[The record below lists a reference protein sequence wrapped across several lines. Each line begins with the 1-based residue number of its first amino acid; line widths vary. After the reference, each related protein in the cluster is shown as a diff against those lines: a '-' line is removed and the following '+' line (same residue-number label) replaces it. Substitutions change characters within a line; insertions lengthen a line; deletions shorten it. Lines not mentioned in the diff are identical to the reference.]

1 MPLPLPSTPPPLRS
15 TPPPLP
21 STPPPLPIF
30 AAARPPALATAVSEP
45 APVPSALAPTLPEPA
60 EVAPAL
66 VVEPARF
73 ASPALEPTPPPSE
86 AALEADESESKAT
99 PAQSEASPVEA
110 SPVEASP
117 VEASPVE
124 ASPVEASPVEAS
136 PVEASPVEA
145 APVEAAPVHSEP
157 EAAFASEGDEAP
169 PDEAALLSA
178 EAAAQET
185 VSDQAALAPAEGD
198 QSEAALAAA
207 EPAPS
212 EADVTA
218 AEIASA
224 PEHAATEPEAHFNSA
239 GSEMPV
245 VLRTPVPHVTE
256 RDTLGLQHLWSR
268 RGDLL
273 PVAHAWSRKTLRS
286 APRALVVTAPFVIL
300 FGIWVVHSLVARH
313 RLAVAQP
320 SPTTVAQV
328 ETAAPVSEPAAAQQP
343 APAVLTSVTP
353 AVAPGGDASA
363 TSAPPSAVASPT
375 ELARALTHGLPAL
388 EALSAQFPA
397 DAEVAIA
404 LAGQQARAQRYEAA
418 VTTVEHAIAVD
429 PSGAQNGKVMSI
441 LWRAAQSPASEQSF
455 LALRKLGARGTDI
468 AFDLATTP
476 GVRDSVRERAKTA
489 LTNSLAFDAS
499 PDTRVAAALLLAPD
513 CTARKALLERAES
526 EGGKRTLALLE
537 RLSRGSGCASSS
549 DGACNAC
556 LTGSPVLAHA
566 LNKLSAGVKP

>member
-1 MPLPLPSTPPPLRS
+1 M
-15 TPPPLP
+15 PPPLP

-45 APVPSALAPTLPEPA
+45 APVPSALAPTLPEPV

-73 ASPALEPTPPPSE
+73 ESPALEPTPPPAE

-99 PAQSEASPVEA
+99 PAQSEAA
-110 SPVEASP
+110 
-117 VEASPVE
+117 
-124 ASPVEASPVEAS
+124 
-136 PVEASPVEA
+136 PVEA
-145 APVEAAPVHSEP
+145 APVGVERVEAAPVGVEPVGVEPVGVEPEAAFAAAESDEPVTAPSHAAPVHSEP
-157 EAAFASEGDEAP
+157 EAAFASEGDEAA
-169 PDEAALLSA
+169 PDEAALPSA

-185 VSDQAALAPAEGD
+185 VSDQTALAATEGD

-245 VLRTPVPHVTE
+245 VLRTPVPHVPE
-256 RDTLGLQHLWSR
+256 RGTLGLQHLWSR
-268 RGDLL
+268 RDDLL

-300 FGIWVVHSLVARH
+300 IGIWVVHSWVARH

-320 SPTTVAQV
+320 ASTTVAQI

-363 TSAPPSAVASPT
+363 TSAPASAVASPT

-537 RLSRGSGCASSS
+537 RLSRGSGCTSSS
-549 DGACNAC
+549 DSACDAC

-566 LNKLSAGVKP
+566 LNKLSAGAKP